1 MNMKKILIFGLL
13 LLLCLTGCKQ
23 KLKAED
29 VKAPEFNSINSAYEV
44 KRMYFDE
51 KGNINFE
58 NAGTADEK
66 GLHLYD
72 DILTDEF
79 LFRKN
84 LYNYENLIDEKDIIN
99 SKGIIIFHN
108 NIFAFFDSGE
118 KLTLKLISDRSY
130 RAYGTEYE
138 FTEFIASAI
147 DFYEGAYS
155 GGDGLMSDRSA
166 ISGG

>member
-1 MNMKKILIFGLL
+1 MNMKKILLFGLL

-29 VKAPEFNSINSAYEV
+29 VKAPEFSSINSAYEV

-51 KGNINFE
+51 TGNIIFE
-58 NAGTADEK
+58 IIGYADES
-66 GLHLYD
+66 GLHLYNKILQD
-72 DILTDEF
+72 EYLYRNDI
-79 LFRKN
+79 
-84 LYNYENLIDEKDIIN
+84 YNYEGIIKYEDFIN
-99 SKGIIIFHN
+99 SDGIIIYRN
-108 NIFAFFDSGE
+108 NVFAIFKNSETA
-118 KLTLKLISDRSY
+118 KLILISDRSY

-155 GGDGLMSDRSA
+155 GGDGLM
-166 ISGG
+166 